1 MKKILLLGS
10 QHGNEVLGDELYKYM
25 QVHHTELLPY
35 ITFRI
40 GNPRAHDA
48 NVRYLES
55 DMNRSYN
62 IPEDT
67 YEARLASELHEY
79 INKQVF
85 DLVLDL
91 HTTVCIQPPCIIIRD
106 IAASNIDFLRAIAI
120 DKIVLLQDP
129 IVETTLAGVCPQ
141 AVAIEVSNND
151 ITPELLAMLCRAIK
165 KYAADEIT
173 PAEKSIYT
181 VESLLLKAE
190 VSPEDATSL
199 TNFKATTAGYIPIL
213 TGENSYKKN
222 THYLGFKATKE
233 ERITL

>member
-10 QHGNEVLGDELYKYM
+10 QHGNELLGDRLHDYI
-25 QVHHTELLPY
+25 QANHTELLPY
-35 ITFRI
+35 IVFRI
-40 GNPRAHDA
+40 GNPRAHEA

-55 DMNRSYN
+55 DMNRSYTTS
-62 IPEDT
+62 EDT
-67 YEARLASELHEY
+67 YEARQAKDLLSY
-79 INKQVF
+79 IKNEHF

-106 IAASNIDFLRAIAI
+106 ITISNIDFLRATSI

-129 IVETTLAGVCPQ
+129 MVETTLAGVCPQ
-141 AVAIEVSNND
+141 AVAIEISNND
-151 ITPELLAMLCRAIK
+151 VAANLDSLCRAIK
-165 KYAADEIT
+165 KYVENDIT
-173 PAEKSIYT
+173 PAEKSVYT

-190 VSPEDATSL
+190 ASPDEVGEL
-199 TNFKATTAGYIPIL
+199 INFQPTRAGYIPIL

>member
-1 MKKILLLGS
+1 LLG
-10 QHGNEVLGDELYKYM
+10 DALYDYI
-25 QVHHTELLPY
+25 QANHTELLPY
-35 ITFRI
+35 VTFRI

-48 NVRYLES
+48 GVRYIES

-62 IPEDT
+62 ITNDT
-67 YEARLASELHEY
+67 YEARQARELNNY
-79 INKQVF
+79 IQKESF

-106 IAASNIDFLRAIAI
+106 ITIHNLDFLRATSI

-129 IVETTLAGVCPQ
+129 MVETTLAGVCAQ
-141 AVAIEVSNND
+141 AVAIEIANGD
-151 ITPELLAMLCRAIK
+151 ITPKLLEDLCLDLK
-165 KYAADEIT
+165 KYIEGDMK
-173 PAEKSIYT
+173 PVEKTVYT

-190 VSPEDATSL
+190 VSPDENL
-199 TNFKATTAGYIPIL
+199 TNFKATKFGYIPIL